1 MNGTTNV
8 THESWGHM
16 LKAMAAR
23 SSVMESIGGIAVVI
37 LSIIGLAGSLQA
49 GVAAVSVVLIAASLL
64 LECGT
69 LAANYRQRLSN
80 VAEGSARSSGL
91 DGLVTFEFMA
101 GIAGILLGVLALLGV
116 ATWTLISVGVIV
128 LGCAF
133 LLNSGAAMRLHSK
146 LASEVHAQELSS
158 GMPGDT
164 MSAAGVGGHMLIALA
179 AVVLGLLALLNISPV
194 VLNLVALLALGVS
207 ILLSG
212 SFFGATRAM
221 ESKHV

>member
-1 MNGTTNV
+1 MNGTSNV

-16 LKAMAAR
+16 LKSMATR
-23 SSVMESIGGIAVVI
+23 GSIMESIGGIAVVI
-37 LSIIGLAGSLQA
+37 LSIIGLAGSWQA
-49 GVAAVSVVLIAASLL
+49 DVAAVSVVLIAASLL
-64 LECGT
+64 FECGT
-69 LAANYRQRLSN
+69 LTASYRRRLSN
-80 VAEGSARSSGL
+80 LGGSSARSSGL

-133 LLNSGAAMRLHSK
+133 LLNSGATMRLHSK
-146 LASEVHAQELSS
+146 LASEVHTQEQSS
-158 GMPGDT
+158 EAPGDA
-164 MSAAGVGGHMLIALA
+164 MSPAGVGGHMLIALA

-207 ILLSG
+207 VLLSG